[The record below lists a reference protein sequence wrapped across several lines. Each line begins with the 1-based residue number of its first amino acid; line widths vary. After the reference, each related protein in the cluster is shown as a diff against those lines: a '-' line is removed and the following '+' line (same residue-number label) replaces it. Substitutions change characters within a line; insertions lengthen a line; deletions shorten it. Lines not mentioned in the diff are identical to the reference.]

1 MMNVNPLIIHK
12 KVLVVGASGMAG
24 QAFMR
29 ELMLLNSNPIGL
41 SRNGPNIYLDPTKE
55 EDRLLQFEITGH
67 YRLPA
72 ASQSTK
78 QN

>member
-29 ELMLLNSNPIGL
+29 ELMLLNNSNPRLNIVMVQIYTWIQQKRRIG
-41 SRNGPNIYLDPTKE
+41 
-55 EDRLLQFEITGH
+55 
-67 YRLPA
+67 
-72 ASQSTK
+72 
-78 QN
+78 